1 MCVLTILT
9 YSEQQRHHPLRQPCD
24 FHVIRET
31 VQPDSVRFQSFN
43 FISQNVLIRYKDFN
57 HSNYS
62 LVSPSIPTHSPCAQ
76 ILRPAH
82 GFFTQIALQ

>member
-43 FISQNVLIRYKDFN
+43 FISQNALIRYKDFN
-57 HSNYS
+57 HCAYS
-62 LVSPSIPTHSPCAQ
+62 LVFLSTPNHCPHQ

-82 GFFTQIALQ
+82 GFFSRITLQ